1 MVVMAI
7 SLCFEGSVMAYYM
20 NFDLDRHGSYG
31 YFEWDDDDR
40 AFSIGISSK
49 VKIDAERLSRFPTS
63 ATHKDR
69 KKLADFM
76 RMPGGNACNQRFKD
90 LVERFEPG
98 VHLFH
103 PITLKRKDGAP
114 YEEPYYIFS
123 AQQAA
128 DFILTKMSGM
138 EWWYGPTE
146 IKKPG
151 DIPRPPRLD
160 QVTFF
165 ATQDY
170 RKHKIYISSH
180 PIKGWHIYT
189 GFRAGFNNGV
199 FFSNEFYK
207 AVKSEKIKFLTEQS
221 YCDEI
226 DVPWD
231 EEENFGPALQWI
243 RENTPPNEEWARIWA
258 WL

>member
-1 MVVMAI
+1 
-7 SLCFEGSVMAYYM
+7 MAYFV
-20 NFDLDRHGSYG
+20 NFDADRHGSYG
-31 YFEWDDDDR
+31 YFNWDDDDGSL
-40 AFSIGISSK
+40 AANFGISSK
-49 VKIDAERLSRFPTS
+49 IKIDPERLSRFPTS
-63 ATHKDR
+63 ATHQDR

-76 RMPGGNACNQRFKD
+76 MMPGSNACNQRFKN

-103 PITLKRKDGAP
+103 PITLNRKNGTP

-123 AQQAA
+123 AQQGA

-146 IKKPG
+146 IKREG
-151 DIPRPPRLD
+151 DIPYPPRLNQND
-160 QVTFF
+160 FF
-165 ATQDY
+165 MLQKS
-170 RKHKIYISSH
+170 RKYKIFISSK
-180 PIKGWHIYT
+180 PIKDWHIYT
-189 GFRAGFNNGV
+189 GNRAGFRHGV
-199 FFSNEFYK
+199 FFSDEFYAAIK
-207 AVKSEKIKFLTEQS
+207 AEKIQFLKAEA
-221 YCDEI
+221 YCDEV

-243 RENTPPNEEWARIWA
+243 RENTPPSEAVAKSWA

>member
-1 MVVMAI
+1 
-7 SLCFEGSVMAYYM
+7 MAYFM
-20 NFDLDRHGSYG
+20 SLDYERSTRHG
-31 YFEWDDDDR
+31 YFKWDDDEHGAAR
-40 AFSIGISSK
+40 LGISSLA
-49 VKIDAERLSRFPTS
+49 KIEPERLAKFPSS
-63 ATHKDR
+63 ATQQDK
-69 KKLADFM
+69 KKLVDFM
-76 RMPGGNACNQRFKD
+76 VMPGSNVCNQRFKD
-90 LVERFEPG
+90 LIERFEPG

-103 PITLKRKDGAP
+103 PVTLKQKDGTP

-146 IKKPG
+146 IKKEG
-151 DIPRPPRLD
+151 DIPYPPRLNQND
-160 QVTFF
+160 FF
-165 ATQDY
+165 MRQDY
-170 RKHKIYISSH
+170 RKHKIYISSR

-189 GFRAGFNNGV
+189 GKRAGFNNGV
-199 FFSNEFYK
+199 FFSDAFYA
-207 AVKSEKIKFLTEQS
+207 AVKAEKIQFLKVQS
-221 YCDEI
+221 YCDEV

-243 RENTPPNEEWARIWA
+243 RENIPPSDEVACVWA